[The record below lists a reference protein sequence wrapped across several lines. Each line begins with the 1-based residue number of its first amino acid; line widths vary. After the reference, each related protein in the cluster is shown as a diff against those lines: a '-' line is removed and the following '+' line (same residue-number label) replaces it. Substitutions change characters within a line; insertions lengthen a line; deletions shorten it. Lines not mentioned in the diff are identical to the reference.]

1 MLKKMEDA
9 SKNQLETMKDVSQDM
24 HKLTDA
30 LVGETSDL
38 IRRKVEEAIA
48 ESLSNDDNVRKVVS
62 EKVAEKI
69 IVAMQES
76 LPAMRPR

>member
-9 SKNQLETMKDVSQDM
+9 SKNQLETMKDVSSDM
-24 HKLTDA
+24 HKLADA
-30 LVGETSDL
+30 LVGETSEL
-38 IRRKVEEAIA
+38 IKRKVEEAIA
-48 ESLSNDDNVRKVVS
+48 ESLANDDNVKKVVS

-69 IVAMQES
+69 IIAMQES